1 MGDTTRLD
9 NQCLRGR
16 KVAGFGFDP
25 AHPTLDPLVAKND
38 GFVQGRKI
46 DGFGFDPKKPSP
58 DMPQRNRCKKVGD
71 FGFDPAHPTP
81 SPAVFNMIGGQRCK
95 KFDGFGFD
103 PAHPTPSPQAKPL
116 ERSHT
121 DGSKDWEA

>member
-1 MGDTTRLD
+1 
-9 NQCLRGR
+9 
-16 KVAGFGFDP
+16 
-25 AHPTLDPLVAKND
+25 
-38 GFVQGRKI
+38 
-46 DGFGFDPKKPSP
+46 
-58 DMPQRNRCKKVGD
+58 MPQRNRCKKVGD

-95 KFDGFGFD
+95 KSDGFGFD

-121 DGSKDWEA
+121 DGSKDWEAPSFEEAKLHASHRGIRIHAPPGGKSTLTLN